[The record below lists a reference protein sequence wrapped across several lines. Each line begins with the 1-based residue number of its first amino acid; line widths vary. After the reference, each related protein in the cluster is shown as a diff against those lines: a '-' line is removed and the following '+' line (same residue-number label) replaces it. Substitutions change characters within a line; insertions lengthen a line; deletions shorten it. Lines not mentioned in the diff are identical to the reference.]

1 LSKNDDEQQIVKLF
15 EDGDR
20 ALCAADPDELD
31 RIYAEDYIQYDES
44 RKILTKQ
51 DLLRRLTS
59 GEIRFVSMKSTGRR
73 VRLFGD
79 FAIVHGSEEDEVEQ
93 GGQRF
98 TVRYMYMDVIVKRES
113 RWQIVASQLS
123 KLD

>member
-20 ALCAADPDELD
+20 ALIAADPDELD

-44 RKILTKQ
+44 GKILTKQ
-51 DLLRRLTS
+51 DLIRRLTS

-73 VRLFGD
+73 VRLFD
-79 FAIVHGSEEDEVEQ
+79 NFAVVHGSEEDEVER
-93 GGQRF
+93 GGRRF
-98 TVRYMYMDVIVKRES
+98 SVRYVYMDVVVKREG
-113 RWQIVASQLS
+113 RWQIVASQLA
-123 KLD
+123 KG